1 MVYLI
6 GIGVLVVS
14 LCSFYIL
21 KQKGN
26 ISTLLKKDDEINQ
39 ITMNKGI
46 TEDDLKKALER
57 NEFTLFYQPKL
68 HLRTFEITGA
78 EALIR
83 WEHPEKGLVPPNE
96 FIPIAEATGM
106 ILPIGKWALHTAC
119 KQTKTWQNDGLSDM
133 VISVNLS
140 GGQLFQPN
148 LADEIQNIL
157 QEVNLSPKYLEL
169 EVTESMM
176 MDFELGIQA
185 LKELK
190 RIGVQISLDDFGTGY
205 SSLSYLKDLPIDK
218 LKIDQ
223 SFVYNCT
230 EDAKDETIVKTII
243 AMSHEL
249 DLGVVA
255 EGVETKGHLL
265 KLQNNLCDEAQGYFF
280 SKPLPPE
287 EFVSKFAEIQDHPH
301 AFSLSKEVSREKE
314 MERLILNA
322 QNELTETVRQ
332 QQGMIFK
339 FEKVGDRFIH
349 TLCDGELLYKVGLIP
364 EKVVGK
370 ELKDFLAYE
379 DLQPKL
385 SYYER
390 AWSGEDHVTYEG
402 NFGDVY
408 YLASL
413 RPVRKGGEVKAVIGS
428 CVDIT
433 ERKQIEKELLQ
444 SETTNRFVLDNVSDL
459 VITLDPNDTIM
470 YASPS
475 VEKVLGYSVQDI
487 IGDSIQNYIYFGLPH
502 EEGESH
508 LVFQDIDGGRV
519 EVEVIFNSLIS
530 DKGQLEKKVL
540 VGHLHSMIKSTI

>member
-1 MVYLI
+1 MGYLI
-6 GIGVLVVS
+6 GIGVLAIV

-21 KQKGN
+21 KQKVSN
-26 ISTLLKKDDEINQ
+26 TDDEINQ
-39 ITMNKGI
+39 FVMDKGI

-68 HLRTFEITGA
+68 HLRTCEITGA

-83 WEHPEKGLVPPNE
+83 WEHPQKGLIPPNE

-119 KQTKTWQNDGLSDM
+119 EQTKEWQQEGLPEM

-140 GGQLFQPN
+140 GGQLFHPN
-148 LADEIQNIL
+148 LAEEIQRIL
-157 QEVNLSPKYLEL
+157 QEVDLSPQFLEL

-185 LKELK
+185 LNELK
-190 RIGVQISLDDFGTGY
+190 NIGVQISLDDFGTGY

-230 EDAKDETIVKTII
+230 EDTKDETIVKTII

-265 KLQNNLCDEAQGYFF
+265 KLQNNLCDEAQGFFF
-280 SKPLPPE
+280 SKPLPSE
-287 EFVSKFAEIQDHPH
+287 EFVRRYNEIQDSPQV
-301 AFSLSKEVSREKE
+301 FSLSKEISREKE
-314 MERLILNA
+314 MEKLILNA

-339 FEKVGDRFIH
+339 YEKVGDRFIH
-349 TLCDGELLYKVGLIP
+349 TLCDGELLYKIGLIP

-370 ELKDFLAYE
+370 ELKDIMPYE
-379 DLQPKL
+379 DIQPKL

-390 AWSGEDHVTYEG
+390 AWNGEDHVSYEG
-402 NFGDVY
+402 KFADVY

-433 ERKQIEKELLQ
+433 ERKQIEKELIQ
-444 SETTNRFVLDNVSDL
+444 SESMHRFVLDHVNDL
-459 VITLDPNDTIM
+459 IITLDPHDIIM

-475 VEKVLGYSVQDI
+475 VEEILGYPVQDI
-487 IGDSIQNYIYFGLPH
+487 IGNSIQNYMSSGFLKKEKLDSSNDYH
-502 EEGESH
+502 EQ
-508 LVFQDIDGGRV
+508 LQDINGNMVDVEIIFDSLFDDDGH
-519 EVEVIFNSLIS
+519 
-530 DKGQLEKKVL
+530 LEKRVL
-540 VGHLHSMIKSTI
+540 IGRPHSFVKI